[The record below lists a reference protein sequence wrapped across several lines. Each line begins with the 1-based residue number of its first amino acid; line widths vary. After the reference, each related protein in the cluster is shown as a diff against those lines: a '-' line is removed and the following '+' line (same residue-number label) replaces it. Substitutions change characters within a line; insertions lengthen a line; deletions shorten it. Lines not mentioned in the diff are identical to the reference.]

1 MDLQEEYDELDN
13 IISTLDTLMSEI
25 KDKYYIDS
33 LNDLKFE
40 AQTRLD
46 EIEPELRNQQY
57 AEEQEMNYEFEM
69 CRV

>member
-13 IISTLDTLMSEI
+13 IISTLDTLTSEI

-46 EIEPELRNQQY
+46 EIEPELVKQQY

>member
-13 IISTLDTLMSEI
+13 IISTLDTLISEI

>member
-13 IISTLDTLMSEI
+13 IIGTLDTLISEI

>member
-1 MDLQEEYDELDN
+1 MDLQEEYDELEN
-13 IISTLDTLMSEI
+13 IIGTLDSLIDEI

-33 LNDLKFE
+33 LNELKFE

-46 EIEPELRNQQY
+46 EIEPKLMKQQY

>member
-13 IISTLDTLMSEI
+13 IISTLDTLIDEI

-33 LNDLKFE
+33 LNELKFE

-46 EIEPELRNQQY
+46 EIEPELMKQQY

>member
-13 IISTLDTLMSEI
+13 IISTLDALICEI

-46 EIEPELRNQQY
+46 EIEPELVKQQY

>member
-13 IISTLDTLMSEI
+13 IIGTLDTLISEI

-33 LNDLKFE
+33 LNELKFE

-46 EIEPELRNQQY
+46 EIEPELMKQQY

>member
-13 IISTLDTLMSEI
+13 IISTLDTLISEI

-46 EIEPELRNQQY
+46 EIEPELVKQQY
-57 AEEQEMNYEFEM
+57 VEEQEMNYEFEM

>member
-13 IISTLDTLMSEI
+13 IIRTLDTLIDEI

-33 LNDLKFE
+33 LNELKFE
-40 AQTRLD
+40 AQTKLD
-46 EIEPELRNQQY
+46 EIEPELMKQQY

>member
-1 MDLQEEYDELDN
+1 MDLQEEYAELDN
-13 IISTLDTLMSEI
+13 IISTLDTLIDEI

-46 EIEPELRNQQY
+46 EIESELTKQQY
-57 AEEQEMNYEFEM
+57 AEEQEMNCEFEM

>member
-13 IISTLDTLMSEI
+13 IISTLDTLISEI

-33 LNDLKFE
+33 LNELKFE
-40 AQTRLD
+40 AQTRLS
-46 EIEPELRNQQY
+46 EIEPELMKQQY
-57 AEEQEMNYEFEM
+57 AEEKEMNYEFEM